1 MSEIKVF
8 ENITGDKFA
17 EVVTRMSGKNLNI
30 AAEMDKN
37 GSPGT
42 ITITSADGLDQICI
56 RPPYGTVNVQH
67 TKGEFE
73 KMFEVVVN
81 PASEV
86 GRRLAKLGVPLKHTL
101 MAPNSIS
108 DAHSW
113 AITMAENVG
122 EDIQRGNGDVYV
134 VVTHEIERRGNGYK
148 IVKSDRD
155 TTELPF

>member
-8 ENITGDKFA
+8 ENITGTKFA
-17 EVVTRMSGKNLNI
+17 EVLARMSGKSLHI
-30 AAEMDKN
+30 AAEMDK
-37 GSPGT
+37 GGTPGT

-56 RPPYGTVNVQH
+56 RPTYGSMNVQH

-73 KMFEVVVN
+73 KMFEVIVN

-86 GRRLAKLGVPLKHTL
+86 GHRLAKLGVPLKHTL

-113 AITMAENVG
+113 AVTMAENVG
-122 EDIQRGNGDVYV
+122 EDIQRGNDDVYI
-134 VVTHEIERRGNGYK
+134 VVTHEIERRGNGFE
-148 IVKSDRD
+148 IVKSDRNESD
-155 TTELPF
+155 LPF